1 MAKPTYTAE
10 EQAQWEKNMK
20 QYQISTGQDPAKHG
34 TVPFRIFD
42 PGKGDPWREL
52 QLVDANNHNVTSI
65 GPLQDPTDMSLGNA
79 LFLMECANNHDEL
92 VKKVADLE
100 EDNNSLRAENQ
111 SLLAEIEELKS
122 KLAEMKNEV

>member
-1 MAKPTYTAE
+1 MAKPIYTPE

-34 TVPFRIFD
+34 RTPFRIFD

-52 QLVDANNHNVTSI
+52 HLVDADNRGVTSL

-79 LFLMECANNHDEL
+79 LFLMECANNHETL
-92 VKKVADLE
+92 VQQVADLE
-100 EDNNSLRAENQ
+100 EANRSLRAENQ
-111 SLLAEIEELKS
+111 SLLAEITDLRQKLEEVKG
-122 KLAEMKNEV
+122 EV